1 MHFFQ
6 IARIDRLI
14 VGVFVLLMFPLSL
27 FAQTIA
33 TSTVPTGVASFKLS
47 PKSGTYGVGKTF
59 TVTVSA
65 DSPQAFNSANAVI
78 AFDKSL
84 LSVSSVSKTSSAF
97 SLWAVEPTSSN
108 SAGTVSFE
116 GGNTTPLAGKKTLIT
131 ITFKTLKE
139 GNAAVAFTSSS
150 ILAADGKGTNIVGA
164 VEEAEYEITA
174 SAPAD
179 NPPPPPPPPPAQAS
193 GPVPELPEVASKT
206 HPNENAYTNAPKA
219 KFTWD
224 IPSDVTLVR
233 LSLDTSD
240 KTVPTTTYDPAI
252 IEKEF
257 DQLTDGVMYFHL
269 RYKNDAGL
277 GPTVHRKIMV
287 DKTPPAEFPL
297 EVLLDASSTDAIL
310 KFSATDTLS
319 GLDRYEI
326 SIDGGTPVKVNL
338 NDVKSG
344 SYTLPG
350 QSSGEHTV
358 KVSALDKA
366 GNTTAVEGKFTIL
379 EDPAAA
385 KKLLDEEEAKP
396 FNWRLLGEIS
406 LIAIIAFLIG
416 YLFYERSAVRHEKYL
431 TKREADELR
440 DNMGNI
446 FAALR
451 EEVGEQTGR
460 LFDKPNP
467 SAQDREVMENINE
480 AVDLSEELLSKEVE
494 DVRKLLI

>member
-6 IARIDRLI
+6 IARIGQLI
-14 VGVFVLLMFPLSL
+14 LGVFVLSVLPFSVI
-27 FAQTIA
+27 AQTIA
-33 TSTVPTGVASFKLS
+33 TSTVPDGVASFKLS
-47 PKSGTYGVGKTF
+47 PKSGTHGVGKTF

-78 AFDKSL
+78 SFNKEL

-116 GGNTTPLAGKKTLIT
+116 GGNTTPLTGKKTLIT
-131 ITFKTLKE
+131 ITFKALKE
-139 GNAAVAFTSSS
+139 GSAKVSFTSGS
-150 ILAADGKGTNIVGA
+150 ILAADGKGTDIAGTKD
-164 VEEAEYEITA
+164 EATYEISA
-174 SAPAD
+174 SAAAD
-179 NPPPPPPPPPAQAS
+179 PPPPPPPPPAQAA
-193 GPVPELPEVASKT
+193 GPVPELPEVTSTT

-219 KFTWD
+219 KCTWD

-252 IEKEF
+252 MEKEF

-269 RYKNDAGL
+269 RYKNDAGF
-277 GPTVHRKIMV
+277 GATAHKKIMV
-287 DKTPPAEFPL
+287 DKTPPEEFPL

-338 NDVKSG
+338 NEVKSG
-344 SYTLPG
+344 SYTLSA
-350 QSSGEHTV
+350 QSPGEHTV
-358 KVSALDKA
+358 KISALDKA
-366 GNTTAVEGKFTIL
+366 GNSMAVEGKFTI
-379 EDPAAA
+379 EGDPAAA
-385 KKLLDEEEAKP
+385 KKLLDEEEEKP

-416 YLFYERSAVRHEKYL
+416 YLFYEQSAFRHEKYL

-460 LFDKPNP
+460 LFDQPNP

>member
-6 IARIDRLI
+6 IARIGRLI
-14 VGVFVLLMFPLSL
+14 LGVFVLLMLPLMLSAQVAGNASL
-27 FAQTIA
+27 T
-33 TSTVPTGVASFKLS
+33 LS
-47 PKSGTYGVGKTF
+47 PQSGTFGVGKTF
-59 TVTVSA
+59 TITVSA

-78 AFDKSL
+78 NFDKEL
-84 LSVSSVSKTSSAF
+84 LSVTNVSKTSSAF

-116 GGNTTPLAGKKTLIT
+116 GGNTTPLTGKKTLVT
-131 ITFKTLKE
+131 ITFKALKE
-139 GNAAVAFTSSS
+139 GSAKVAFTSGS
-150 ILAADGKGTNIVGA
+150 ILAADGKGTDIVGTRD
-164 VEEAEYEITA
+164 EATYEISA
-174 SAPAD
+174 SVAAD
-179 NPPPPPPPPPAQAS
+179 HPPPPPPPPAAT
-193 GPVPELPEVASKT
+193 GPVPELPEITSTT

-240 KTVPTTTYDPAI
+240 KTVPTTTYDPPI

-269 RYKNDAGL
+269 RFKNDAGL
-277 GPTVHRKIMV
+277 GPTAHKKILV
-287 DKTPPAEFPL
+287 DKTPPPEFPL
-297 EVLLDASSTDAIL
+297 EILLDASSTDATL

-326 SIDGGTPVKVNL
+326 SIDGATPFKVNL

-344 SYTLPG
+344 SYTLSA
-350 QSSGEHTV
+350 QSPGEHTV

-366 GNTTAVEGKFTIL
+366 GNAMPVEGKYTIA
-379 EDPAAA
+379 EDPNAA
-385 KKLLDEEEAKP
+385 KKTLEEEEVKP
-396 FNWRLLGEIS
+396 FDWRLVGEIS

-416 YLFYERSAVRHEKYL
+416 YLFYERNAFRHEKYL

-494 DVRKLLI
+494 DVRKLLM